1 MLLVRADRHID
12 AGASPLK
19 LLLWL
24 KLRLKLR
31 LKSGFWLLVTL
42 LLLLTLGLG
51 SLLLLLVV
59 VGVLTPTATTA
70 GCCGHCVEGRS
81 AFASLTCRESARP
94 GATSEA
100 SFRRRRA

>member
-1 MLLVRADRHID
+1 M
-12 AGASPLK
+12 
-19 LLLWL
+19 LWL
-24 KLRLKLR
+24 KLRLKLWLKLR
-31 LKSGFWLLVTL
+31 LKSGFWLLATLLL

-59 VGVLTPTATTA
+59 VGVPTPTATTA